1 MCNPLRDRLLEGVP
15 PGYTQWSDFVPE
27 FLMLWSVP
35 VASTVGQNLQV
46 LEQTFGGMDKK
57 VPFRGENVTM
67 LITVAIKHVVCPNR
81 SASDRVVRSY
91 CVFLRNG
98 VDMGDRHVVDLDPDF
113 TYGITYSEL
122 FERIGVCLR
131 CGNFNVT
138 NALFN
143 L

>member
-35 VASTVGQNLQV
+35 VAATVKHNLQLFEANRYV
-46 LEQTFGGMDKK
+46 MDHRL
-57 VPFRGENVTM
+57 FRGEVLPM
-67 LITVAIKHVVCPNR
+67 LQTVAIKNVVCPSR